1 MKFNSWFVLAT
12 NAKNTPTNAIIAAMA
27 TLPVRPHLKYIRVLY
42 EKIRSRGLTKN
53 NIFDLMTIIRNHLKT
68 RNIKAIEADL
78 CTPNHWTESV
88 KDLMRHTETVS
99 DAALI

>member
-12 NAKNTPTNAIIAAMA
+12 NAKKIPTNAIIAAMA

-42 EKIRSRGLTKN
+42 EKIRSRGLTKT
-53 NIFDLMTIIRNHLKT
+53 NIFDLISIIRNHLKS
-68 RNIKAIEADL
+68 RNTKAIQGDL

-88 KDLMRHTETVS
+88 KDLMKHTETVS
-99 DAALI
+99 DAALM